1 MKHRKVWQLLLTILL
16 MGVLR
21 RKKREKHPGR

>member
-16 MGVLR
+16 MGVE
-21 RKKREKHPGR
+21 KKELLCLTQT